1 MQSVGKRFVNDRFW
15 RRSAVLIG
23 LQILLT
29 LLVLIVQNIS
39 RSQWTVILISQYVL
53 TAESHQLQES
63 FPNYY
68 REIFYVAQF
77 VRYGLPIFLVGG
89 IIALGITRRER
100 IRRWLSIWHEKDLHW
115 PHWFLPLIVNFGILL
130 LSYFCF
136 RPIMNEG
143 FEFQLLATRIFLT
156 VAVLHTSVFMLAN
169 SLEIRKRMEE
179 YMFWNELPF
188 SLAGT
193 RILFAL
199 FLIFTYLESYS
210 NHAQNI
216 GALKKVGLPYLGWL
230 IELVPVNPQ
239 LYTHFCIAGMVCGL
253 FIAVGFQTRL
263 FLILNAIV
271 VFYVIAAPNF
281 FGKLSHSQLI
291 IWISWILAFS
301 PCYDV
306 WSLDS
311 KSKSF
316 SPNLTNS
323 NYGFHLKLI
332 WLHFGLIYFFAGIH
346 KLSVCGL
353 DWALTDSMIN
363 QVQIE
368 WFEHYDRIPV
378 FRIDHWPVFL
388 MVSGLAVI
396 IFEIC
401 YPFLLFGK
409 NTRWL
414 SIIGGITMHQLLG
427 KIMYIGFEQLQR
439 SYLVFIPWNELL
451 LKLKWTKPMQ
461 LQSIVANWKSLR
473 VILPTVILI
482 LNFLF
487 GVFNINSYPFS
498 VYPIYAE
505 IVPPTVK
512 YFDYRVLDQGKQS
525 IDFREEGR
533 KQNFRWESY
542 SRLEYYTIGKYQ
554 WRGKLD
560 SNEVR
565 TQWKRWQ
572 LNVPTLATID
582 SVDVYIVERPLSPE
596 RSNVRISNQY
606 LMSIYE

>member
-1 MQSVGKRFVNDRFW
+1 MQTFIKLFVNGAFW
-15 RRSAVLIG
+15 RRSMV
-23 LQILLT
+23 
-29 LLVLIVQNIS
+29 LLVLQS
-39 RSQWTVILISQYVL
+39 ML
-53 TAESHQLQES
+53 TALVLFFFWLFSTDLMVLKTTKFMLTAPTREIKQFYPH
-63 FPNYY
+63 YY
-68 REIFYVAQF
+68 RHIYVVARLITYGIPTVLMGIGLYVALKRKARLGKWLALWQED
-77 VRYGLPIFLVGG
+77 GL
-89 IIALGITRRER
+89 A
-100 IRRWLSIWHEKDLHW
+100 W
-115 PHWFLPLIVNFGILL
+115 PHVYLPLLAAFAMLL
-130 LSYFCF
+130 LSYFVLTPF
-136 RPIMNEG
+136 MHER
-143 FEFQLLATRIFLT
+143 FAFQLLLTRLFLAASVLHVLMLLTANAQAVKRIFSAYL
-156 VAVLHTSVFMLAN
+156 FQN
-169 SLEIRKRMEE
+169 Q
-179 YMFWNELPF
+179 LPY

-199 FLIFTYLESYS
+199 FLIFTYLESYGK
-210 NHAQNI
+210 HAQNI
-216 GALKKVGLPYLGWL
+216 GALQKVGLPYIGWL

-239 LYTHFCIAGMVCGL
+239 LFAFFCFAGMVCGL
-253 FIAVGFQTRL
+253 FIVVGFQTRL

-281 FGKLSHSQLI
+281 FGKLWHSQLI
-291 IWISWILAFS
+291 IWISWVLAFS

-306 WSLDS
+306 WSIDS
-311 KSKSF
+311 KRKSLGVDW
-316 SPNLTNS
+316 SS
-323 NYGFHLKLI
+323 ANYGFHLKVI
-332 WLHFGLIYFFAGIH
+332 WLHFGLIYFFAGVH
-346 KLSVCGL
+346 KLSICGL

-378 FRIDHWPVFL
+378 FRIDQWPVFL

-409 NTRWL
+409 KTRWL

-439 SYLVFIPWNELL
+439 SYLVFIPWNEVL
-451 LKLKWTKPMQ
+451 LKLKLTKPMH
-461 LQSIVANWKSLR
+461 LQSTVANWKSPR

-533 KQNFRWESY
+533 KQNFRWEIY

-596 RSNVRISNQY
+596 RSHVRISNQY